1 MAFHL
6 AITKASHNE
15 LLLSMYSYV
24 DRITVPSRLL
34 VITAIIQEEE
44 TAHFVHLHQIMLNL
58 VEQKEPSTLSS
69 RLT

>member
-1 MAFHL
+1 
-6 AITKASHNE
+6 
-15 LLLSMYSYV
+15 MYSYV
-24 DRITVPSRLL
+24 DRITIPSRLQA
-34 VITAIIQEEE
+34 ITAIIQKEE